1 MKRITAILLVALA
14 VIMLVSCSI
23 NNGRNTMANDSNQN
37 LESIF
42 QTVCSAD
49 DALELARDS
58 GLPVFEQQGCTSGNE
73 VWDTFFQTV
82 SKGTPASVLCAHYY
96 VLDKERM
103 SAELY
108 AEEKD

>member
-42 QTVCSAD
+42 HWNWPEIRDYLFLSGRGAHPEMKYGIHSFRLSVK
-49 DALELARDS
+49 ELRHRSFA
-58 GLPVFEQQGCTSGNE
+58 PIT
-73 VWDTFFQTV
+73 TFLI
-82 SKGTPASVLCAHYY
+82 KSV
-96 VLDKERM
+96 
-103 SAELY
+103 
-108 AEEKD
+108 

>member
-58 GLPVFEQQGCTSGNE
+58 GLPVFERQGCTSGNE
-73 VWDTFFQTV
+73 VWIHSFRLSVKDLRHRSFAPITTFLI
-82 SKGTPASVLCAHYY
+82 KSV
-96 VLDKERM
+96 
-103 SAELY
+103 
-108 AEEKD
+108 